1 MKTTDNI
8 KISKP
13 KILDVYNK
21 KQGYWYVYKDRSYW
35 DPEKKQTRHTRKLIG
50 KRIVKDGP
58 VIYNNR
64 FNSDHASD
72 KLAKLEVSSTSF
84 MGEVLVL
91 DNIIKEL
98 GLEKH
103 LKGAFGR
110 DDAKVIIGMAEY
122 LICTEKAFSWCGD
135 WAEGR
140 NPKIEHMTSQSV
152 SNFLSSLNNDKRN
165 TFYSS
170 WMQVNRCESG
180 YFCFDSSNISAH
192 NTETNPLVEYGYT
205 HGHIALPQTNLA
217 ILARQDTMVPILS
230 IVYNGSRHDSTT
242 IRNLIDGLKKLN
254 LKRICIT
261 LDKGYYS
268 EANLK
273 IFYSEG
279 FDFIICV
286 PRRVSW
292 QYEVIDS
299 LRDRLYTL
307 EARTVVLDSN
317 GNEQVIQCLCQR
329 LIRNGH
335 RCYLHVVYNPA
346 ARADAE
352 KNFIELLA
360 RCKQELETNELV
372 DTHKDLYKQFFEVR
386 DTPKRG
392 RKVLEKGSII
402 AEFQKKYSGYW
413 CLLTN
418 RKRPKEEIYGAYQHR
433 NNAEIFYNTFKN
445 DLNGDRITVHK
456 MESYEGKMFIIFI
469 ALAILTRLKSKLAE
483 KRVDNKILK
492 RLKTYSQLLFRM
504 STLSKVSFRGKYKP
518 IFSTPSKLQR
528 EIITKFEL
536 DWPV

>member
-1 MKTTDNI
+1 METIDNI
-8 KISKP
+8 KLSEP
-13 KILDVYNK
+13 KMLNVYNK
-21 KQGYWYVYKDRSYW
+21 KQGYWYVYKDWSYW
-35 DPEKKQTRHTRKLIG
+35 DLEKKQTRHTREIVG
-50 KRIVKDGP
+50 KRLIKDGP

-64 FNSDHASD
+64 FSSDYSTE
-72 KLAKLEVSSTSF
+72 KIAKLEVSSTSF
-84 MGEVLVL
+84 IGEVLVL
-91 DNIIKEL
+91 ENIVKEL

-192 NTETNPLVEYGYT
+192 NTETIPLVEYGYT

-217 ILARQDTMVPILS
+217 ILASQDTLVPILS

-242 IRNLIDGLKKLN
+242 IRNLIDGLKKLD
-254 LKRICIT
+254 LKSICIT

-268 EANLK
+268 DANLE
-273 IFYSEG
+273 IFHSEG

-299 LRDRLYTL
+299 LRDKLYTL

-317 GNEQVIQCLCQR
+317 GNEQVIQCLSKP
-329 LIRNGH
+329 LIRNGR

-360 RCKQELETNELV
+360 RCKQELETNELL
-372 DTHKDLYKQFFEVR
+372 DTHKNLYKQFFEVK

-402 AEFQKKYSGYW
+402 SEFQKKYSGYW

-418 RKRPKEEIYGAYQHR
+418 RKRSKEEIYGAYQHR

-456 MESYEGKMFIIFI
+456 IESYEGKMFVIFI
-469 ALAILTRLKSKLAE
+469 ALVILTRLKSKLAE
-483 KRVDNKILK
+483 KREDNKILK

-504 STLSKVSFRGKYKP
+504 STLSKVSFRGKYRP

-528 EIITKFEL
+528 EIIAKFDL
-536 DWPV
+536 DWPG